1 MSKNQQKYKGLLL
14 AFIGLAIL
22 IAAAFMYHQIVTP
35 LATDNSDKYQQTPL
49 ADSYLNNLHNVKSAD
64 LTLVNDSAINSE
76 VIDPKDYEQ
85 FWLWTAPKDEKKIS
99 QAHTLYILQGEI
111 RPDNIP
117 YYRPNINKNTVPA
130 ALATL
135 TPQGLGVRS
144 LSGKKIWLV
153 YRATSQE
160 WSDEVMVQLIDRLE
174 KWQRAGNQVMGIQID
189 YDAPTYQLD
198 KYAHLLRNI
207 RQQLPA
213 QYQLSVTGLLDW
225 SNQADDPQFMQLIGA
240 VDELVIQTYQG
251 TTTLSNYAH
260 YLKKLEH
267 LSFNFKVGIIE
278 GGQWQGA
285 PFLEDNPHF
294 KGYVVFLR

>member
-251 TTTLSNYAH
+251 TTTLMNYSQ
-260 YLKKLEH
+260 YLKKLEN
-267 LSFNFKVGIIE
+267 LPFDFKVGIIE

-285 PFLEDNPHF
+285 AFLENNPHF